1 MYRTIIIL
9 SLVFLGYM
17 DCQAFSSIRE
27 GEKDNCATATAL
39 KNTILNFI
47 YSGDKTIYE
56 KEFLAS
62 FQQNNE
68 KKGECFFPDNEMDV
82 KLYLALGDSALLK
95 ELNTDERA
103 MPLLIDLYLL
113 NGNNMEVSNYYD
125 IKVIPKAAL
134 KNTEAFVKALSG
146 KPESEVIRCIVSIQN
161 IKQKEEK
168 ERIKD
173 AIKNL
178 GKEEYLPIVDKMNEA
193 LK

>member
-9 SLVFLGYM
+9 SFVFLGYM
-17 DCQAFSSIRE
+17 DCQALPHVTE

-39 KNTILNFI
+39 KNTILDFI
-47 YSGDKTIYE
+47 YNGDKSIYE
-56 KEFLAS
+56 KEFLSS

-113 NGNNMEVSNYYD
+113 NGDNTEVSNYYD
-125 IKVIPKAAL
+125 VKVIPKAAL
-134 KNTEAFVKALSG
+134 KNTEAFVRALSG
-146 KPESEVIRCIVSIQN
+146 KTESEVIRCIASLQN

-168 ERIKD
+168 EKLKE
-173 AIKNL
+173 AMKNL
-178 GKEEYLPIVDKMNEA
+178 GKEEYLSVIDKMNEA